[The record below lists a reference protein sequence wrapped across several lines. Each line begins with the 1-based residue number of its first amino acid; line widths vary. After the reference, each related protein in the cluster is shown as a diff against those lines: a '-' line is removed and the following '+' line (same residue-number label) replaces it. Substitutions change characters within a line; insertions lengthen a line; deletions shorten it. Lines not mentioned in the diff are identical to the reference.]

1 MVAKASL
8 AHVLLFCTNNISS
21 SKGSNKKSKKKKK
34 SVFSTTLNVCVKRC
48 YSNKM
53 QTLKAKAEFISTFLN
68 HIMHSSFYVVIWEM
82 NVCKSKP
89 HG

>member
-21 SKGSNKKSKKKKK
+21 SKGSNKESKKKKK

-53 QTLKAKAEFISTFLN
+53 QTLKAKAEFISTFLD